1 MELDQLRTL
10 VAVVE
15 AGTFEAAAAALHV
28 TPSAVSQ
35 RIKALEVAAGVV
47 LVQRTKP
54 VRPTEQGEVLL
65 RSARQLAHL
74 ADEALAGLG
83 RAATG
88 AGNGPP
94 ESPRLRIPVVVNADS
109 LATWLPP
116 AIAEI
121 GRDPGVALTLRRD
134 DETVTAQLL
143 RSGEVMAAV
152 TSDPTPVQGCSVQR
166 LGTMTYR
173 AKAARRFVHRWF
185 PDGPTPTALAAAPV
199 LQYDTKDQ
207 HQNRLLAQRAPGAVP
222 PAHFIPDSVQFV
234 AGIRAG
240 IGWGMVPDLQD
251 PRDTLVTLD
260 PDWSA
265 EVALHWQAWKLT
277 SPTLDRVTAAV
288 LRAAAAHLR

>member
-10 VAVVE
+10 VTVVE
-15 AGTFEAAAAALHV
+15 AGTFEAAATALHI

-35 RIKALEVAAGVV
+35 RIKALEATAGVV

-83 RAATG
+83 GVAAH
-88 AGNGPP
+88 AGVAPDT
-94 ESPRLRIPVVVNADS
+94 PRVRIPVVVNADS

-134 DETVTAQLL
+134 DETVTADLL

-152 TSDPTPVQGCSVQR
+152 TSDPTPVQGCSVRR
-166 LGTMTYR
+166 LGSMTYR
-173 AKAARRFVHRWF
+173 AKAARGFVRRWF
-185 PDGPTPTALAAAPV
+185 PDGPTPAALAVAPV

-207 HQNRLLAQRAPGAVP
+207 HQDRLLAQQAPGASP

-234 AGIRAG
+234 AGVRAG

-260 PDWSA
+260 PGWSA
-265 EVALHWQAWKLT
+265 QVALYWQAWKLT
-277 SPTLDRVTAAV
+277 SPMLDRVSAAV
-288 LRAAAAHLR
+288 ERAASAHLR

>member
-15 AGTFEAAAAALHV
+15 AGTFEAAAAVLHV

-35 RIKALEVAAGVV
+35 RVKALEAAAGVV

-74 ADEALAGLG
+74 ADEALASLG
-83 RAATG
+83 AAATEDPSG
-88 AGNGPP
+88 APGGP
-94 ESPRLRIPVVVNADS
+94 RVGIPVVVNADS

-121 GRDPGVALTLRRD
+121 GRDPGIALSLRRD

-152 TSDPTPVQGCSVQR
+152 TSDPAPVQGCSVQL

-173 AKAARRFVHRWF
+173 AKAARRFVRRWF
-185 PDGPTPTALAAAPV
+185 PEGPTPAALAVAPV
-199 LQYDTKDQ
+199 LQYDAKDQ
-207 HQNRLLAQRAPGAVP
+207 HQNRLLAQRAPGAAP
-222 PAHFIPDSVQFV
+222 PAHFIPDSIQFV
-234 AGIRAG
+234 AGVRAG

-265 EVALHWQAWKLT
+265 DVALYWQAWKLSST
-277 SPTLDRVTAAV
+277 TLDRVTAAV
-288 LRAAAAHLR
+288 VRAASAHLR

>member
-1 MELDQLRTL
+1 MELNQLRTL

-15 AGTFEAAAAALHV
+15 VGTFEAAAAALHI

-35 RIKALEVAAGVV
+35 RIKALEATAGVV

-65 RSARQLAHL
+65 RSARQLAL
-74 ADEALAGLG
+74 LVDEAMAGLG
-83 RAATG
+83 TAAPDSAEGGPGRA
-88 AGNGPP
+88 
-94 ESPRLRIPVVVNADS
+94 RVRIPVVVNADS
-109 LATWLPP
+109 LATWFPP

-121 GRDPGVALTLRRD
+121 GRDPGVALSLRRD
-134 DETVTAQLL
+134 DETVTADLL

-152 TSDPTPVQGCSVQR
+152 TSDPTPVQGCSVRR
-166 LGTMTYR
+166 LGTKRYR
-173 AKAARRFVHRWF
+173 AKAARRYVRRWF
-185 PDGPTPTALAAAPV
+185 PDGPSPSALALAPV

-207 HQNRLLAQRAPGAVP
+207 HQNRLLSRQSPGATP

-234 AGIRAG
+234 AGVRAG

-260 PDWSA
+260 PDWSVP
-265 EVALHWQAWKLT
+265 VALYWQAWKLT

-288 LRAAAAHLR
+288 VRAAGEHLR

>member
-35 RIKALEVAAGVV
+35 RIKALESAAGVV

-54 VRPTEQGEVLL
+54 VRPTEQGELLL

-74 ADEALAGLG
+74 ADEALAALG
-83 RAATG
+83 G
-88 AGNGPP
+88 AGPGALHEAP
-94 ESPRLRIPVVVNADS
+94 ESTRVRIPVVVNADS

-116 AIAEI
+116 AIAEL
-121 GRDPGVALTLRRD
+121 GRDGGVALSLRRD
-134 DETVTAQLL
+134 DETVTAELL

-173 AKAARRFVHRWF
+173 AKAARRFVRRWF
-185 PDGPTPTALAAAPV
+185 PDGPTPAALAVAPV
-199 LQYDTKDQ
+199 LQYDAKDQ
-207 HQNRLLAQRAPGAVP
+207 HQNRLLAQRAPGATP

-234 AGIRAG
+234 AGVRAG

-251 PRDTLVTLD
+251 PRGTLVTLD

-265 EVALHWQAWKLT
+265 DVALYWQAWKLT
-277 SPTLDRVTAAV
+277 SRTLDRVTAAV
-288 LRAAAAHLR
+288 VRAAAHLR